1 MLYSSTANIL
11 SNVESIA
18 FGLAGVVMG
27 IIMMI
32 ARNNDFKMK
41 HEDDYINVNF

>member
-11 SNVESIA
+11 SNVESIT